1 MHRPLLD
8 LPARR
13 AGPLDRRDARSKI
26 AALLVFLIVISTARR
41 AFPYTAGAMAVL
53 LAASCVWARISLP
66 AALRRAAVVLPFT
79 LFFAIVCWLG
89 GDAAR
94 GAALAVKSYLSCLAV
109 WLVVATTP
117 LPALLRG
124 LESFGAPRFL
134 LTVAQFIYRYLFVI
148 AEEAA
153 QMARAATARAGRTRV
168 AFRYLR
174 FRAAAGAL
182 AVLFARSYSRA
193 GDVHKAMLAR
203 GFDGRLRNL
212 ASPRFRTADAV
223 FVLAASLAAIAARVA
238 AERLA

>member
-1 MHRPLLD
+1 MRRPMLEA
-8 LPARR
+8 PVRR

-41 AFPYTAGAMAVL
+41 SLPYTAAALAVV
-53 LAASCVWARISLP
+53 LATGCLWARVSLT

-79 LFFAIVCWLG
+79 LFFAIVCWLA

-94 GAALAVKSYLSCLAV
+94 GAALVLKSYLSCLAV

-134 LTVAQFIYRYLFVI
+134 LMVAQFIYRYLFVI
-148 AEEAA
+148 TEEAA
-153 QMARAATARAGRTRV
+153 QMTHAAMARGGRARRAL
-168 AFRYLR
+168 RYLR

-182 AVLFARSYSRA
+182 AVLFARSYARA

-203 GFDGRLRNL
+203 GFSGRLRSL
-212 ASPRFRTADAV
+212 AEARFEAADAA
-223 FVLAASLAAIAARVA
+223 FVLLASLAAIGARVA
-238 AERLA
+238 AEMLA